1 MRHDPC
7 FLGVSM
13 RVKYCQR
20 TLCWIV
26 AIANLSICIAT
37 SAPPVAP
44 TGLTATLQG
53 SRKVLLQWQDN
64 SDNETAFLIQ
74 RAMSPEGPW
83 KKAGKT
89 RADIVEKLAGGGRP
103 DTTYYFRVVAVNK
116 EEGTSQPSDLVS
128 ITIPPRP
135 DKKAPVVA
143 LVEPVDGEE
152 LGDMV
157 TFSAT
162 ATDNDAVDKIE
173 FYVDATLV
181 GTATNDPYSISWD
194 STTAANGSHSVSA
207 KAYDVTGNWRRTS
220 KKVSVKNISSPTNL
234 VATPI
239 SGTEIDLTWE
249 DNSNNE
255 DAFPIER
262 ATSADG
268 PWSEIAIVGAN
279 VTSYADTGVQPE
291 TSYFYRVRACVRCT
305 PTL

>member
-1 MRHDPC
+1 
-7 FLGVSM
+7 
-13 RVKYCQR
+13 
-20 TLCWIV
+20 
-26 AIANLSICIAT
+26 
-37 SAPPVAP
+37 
-44 TGLTATLQG
+44 LTATLQG
-53 SRKVLLQWQDN
+53 PRKVLLQWQDN
-64 SDNETAFLIQ
+64 SDNETAFIIH

-83 KKAGKT
+83 KKAGK
-89 RADIVEKLAGGGRP
+89 AKANMVEKLAGGGRP
-103 DTTYYFRVVAVNK
+103 DTMYYFRVVAVNK
-116 EEGTSQPSDLVS
+116 EGTSPPSAAVS
-128 ITIPPRP
+128 IMIPPRP

-143 LVEPVDGEE
+143 LVEPVGGEE

-162 ATDNDAVDKIE
+162 ATDNDAVAKVE
-173 FYVDATLV
+173 FYVDAALV

-207 KAYDVTGNWRRTS
+207 KAYDVTGNWRRAS
-220 KKVSVKNISSPTNL
+220 KKVSVKNISSPANL

-239 SGTEIDLTWE
+239 SATEIDLTWE

-268 PWSEIAIVGAN
+268 PWSEIAIVGPN
-279 VTSYADTGVQPE
+279 VTSYADTDVQPE